1 MISRSENSIQVF
13 LKLPRL
19 INFPLFRFFEFSSH
33 INMSCPRQ
41 LRKKSFRFDQ
51 IRWNGL
57 ELEESLVQLL
67 RESKWLVTVEPSI
80 STCLSAVAARPEKL
94 SDNERESGRWNQK
107 GFCSS
112 LCDVID
118 DLAQDIVPFRLATS
132 LFTYPQR
139 NTGRY
144 FNYFLRQFSLRQP
157 IKNSWHKYII
167 KVKSEGRSN

>member
-1 MISRSENSIQVF
+1 MSR
-13 LKLPRL
+13 
-19 INFPLFRFFEFSSH
+19 
-33 INMSCPRQ
+33 PRQ
-41 LRKKSFRFDQ
+41 FRKKIFRFDQ
-51 IRWNGL
+51 IKRNGL

-118 DLAQDIVPFRLATS
+118 DLAQDIVPFLFATS
-132 LFTYPQR
+132 RFAYLQR
-139 NTGRY
+139 NGQILIIFRDDFY
-144 FNYFLRQFSLRQP
+144 FITLTDYKFTT
-157 IKNSWHKYII
+157 
-167 KVKSEGRSN
+167 

>member
-1 MISRSENSIQVF
+1 MSR
-13 LKLPRL
+13 
-19 INFPLFRFFEFSSH
+19 
-33 INMSCPRQ
+33 PRQ
-41 LRKKSFRFDQ
+41 FRKKTFRFDQ
-51 IRWNGL
+51 IKRNGL

-118 DLAQDIVPFRLATS
+118 DLAQDIVPFLFATS
-132 LFTYPQR
+132 LSRFAYLQR
-139 NTGRY
+139 NGQILIIFRDNFY
-144 FNYFLRQFSLRQP
+144 FITLTDNKFTTQVY
-157 IKNSWHKYII
+157 IKDI
-167 KVKSEGRSN
+167 

>member
-1 MISRSENSIQVF
+1 
-13 LKLPRL
+13 
-19 INFPLFRFFEFSSH
+19 
-33 INMSCPRQ
+33 MSCPRQ
-41 LRKKSFRFDQ
+41 LRKKTFRFDQ

-118 DLAQDIVPFRLATS
+118 DLAQDIVPSVSQLHSS
-132 LFTYPQR
+132 LTH
-139 NTGRY
+139 NVTGRH
-144 FNYFLRQFSLRQP
+144 FNYFSRQISRQP
-157 IKNSWHKYII
+157 IINSRHKCII
-167 KVKSEGRSN
+167 KMKSKWTIELMRGVLSKFKFSLIFS